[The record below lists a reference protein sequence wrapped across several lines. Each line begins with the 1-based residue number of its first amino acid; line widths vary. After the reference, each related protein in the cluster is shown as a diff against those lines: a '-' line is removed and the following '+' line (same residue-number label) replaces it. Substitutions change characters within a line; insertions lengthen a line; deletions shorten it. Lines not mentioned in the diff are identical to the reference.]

1 MDMKSTGACII
12 NKKSKKKHLPIH
24 GVVDTGVHSNPKK
37 IERKTTLYTI
47 LF

>member
-12 NKKSKKKHLPIH
+12 NKKHLPIH
-24 GVVDTGVHSNPKK
+24 GVVDTGIHSNPKK
-37 IERKTTLYTI
+37 VERKTILYRI